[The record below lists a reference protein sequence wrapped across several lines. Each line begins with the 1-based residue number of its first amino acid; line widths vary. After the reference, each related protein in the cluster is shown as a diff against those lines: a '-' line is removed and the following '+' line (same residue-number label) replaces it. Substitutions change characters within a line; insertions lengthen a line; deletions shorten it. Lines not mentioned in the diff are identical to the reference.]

1 MLALVWFI
9 VVWGVVMATIHY
21 FRSSSKGGNNKA
33 KE

>member
-21 FRSSSKGGNNKA
+21 FRSSKGGKD
-33 KE
+33 KD

>member
-21 FRSSSKGGNNKA
+21 VRSSKGRKD
-33 KE
+33 KD